1 MAVYKPK
8 KKTGTNTFEEIKIPA
23 SCIDGLPS
31 GGGGK
36 TYTFAEGTTNGA
48 FQVTPSG
55 ETAQSVKVHGLNNA
69 AYAGTTSNVTS
80 SSNDLPTSAAVYSHV
95 TGRLPVIATSVTS
108 ASENPVTSKG
118 IYNFVTSKIPTVD
131 SAMSSAST
139 NPVQNKVIYT
149 QLQSCVRTSSTEQSI
164 AGTKNFTGT
173 LQYGGT
179 NVAKYFE
186 YKKLST
192 AKTYTATAS
201 GTISIK
207 TSDIVPSTD
216 YVANATYEI
225 YGQIL
230 AYSSS
235 TGKVFLYSNKWG
247 DNNSTD
253 YYIINTTANA
263 RVGSTAFVIPCSGT
277 LTCYKNINF
286 SEFSLRIYGYR
297 RISQ

>member
-36 TYTFAEGTTNGA
+36 TYTFAEGSMNGA
-48 FQVTPSG
+48 FEVTPSG
-55 ETAQSVKVHGLNNA
+55 GSAQSVKVHGLKAA
-69 AYAGTTSNVTS
+69 AYKDVS
-80 SSNDLPTSAAVYSHV
+80 TSAASIYTNSGTIV
-95 TGRLPVIATSVTS
+95 TGGAIHSYLTSYVDITS
-108 ASENPVTSKG
+108 L
-118 IYNFVTSKIPTVD
+118 
-131 SAMSSAST
+131 
-139 NPVQNKVIYT
+139 QNI
-149 QLQSCVRTSSTEQSI
+149 S
-164 AGTKNFTGT
+164 GTKNFTGT
-173 LQYGGT
+173 LQYGET
-179 NVAKYFE
+179 DVAKYFE

-247 DNNSTD
+247 DNSSTD
-253 YYIINTTANA
+253 YYLINTTANA